1 MTKTFFS
8 SLTFQI
14 KYLYENGKPQ
24 LYEGMNQI
32 FGKTYKHY
40 SPHHAEMGSFVRQI
54 TALF

>member
-40 SPHHAEMGSFVRQI
+40 SPIMQRWDSSYAK
-54 TALF
+54 